1 MKYIKSILL
10 LFLLFLITGC
20 TVNYSLTIDEN
31 LNEYIHINSN
41 IDEEIPLYYE
51 DLDNLSEVD
60 GKLDGYKYYNKSN
73 NNGYT
78 SYTIAYDEADFSK
91 ITSCNLLFDKCELVK
106 IENGNMVLSTTTGTG
121 IFNTY
126 PYVDS
131 ININLT
137 INGEV
142 ITNNADIITNNTYIW
157 KLTPETAN
165 DKKIYVEFKDNN
177 KLGSKNNKTE
187 KTDKEK
193 TKENLFYLG
202 LLLIA
207 LVLLLVVFITIQR
220 KKYKQ

>member
-78 SYTIAYDEADFSK
+78 SYTIAYDETDFSK

-106 IENGNMVLSTTTGTG
+106 IENGNRVLSTTTGTG

-142 ITNNADIITNNTYIW
+142 VTNNADTITNNTYIW

-177 KLGSKNNKTE
+177 KSGSKNNKTE

-202 LLLIA
+202 LLLVA
-207 LVLLLVVFITIQR
+207 LVALLVVIITIQR

>member
-31 LNEYIHINSN
+31 LNEYIYINSN

-177 KLGSKNNKTE
+177 KSGSKNNKTE